1 MLKHR
6 IHDIYKDGNKLFSTN
21 TYITTDENLSFLSDD
36 LQTFDLISKYDF
48 GAREILTQF
57 LDSEELDYTIADI
70 HEAIYMN
77 LLKNLRKYK
86 LMYESD
92 SEGEDVIPSYDYKIV
107 RQYGEEEKHF
117 NYGAKSGTDSFS
129 SKQDT
134 NVYGQAQD
142 TNVYGQEE
150 DTNVY
155 GAKQNSNAYG
165 QVQTTDVLG
174 QGQET
179 VTSAPRSTDSQ
190 DSRTTFD
197 DAATDY
203 DTTHN
208 VTSTIQTIDTTVDAS
223 RTNTST
229 VATHT
234 DTISEGTHTDT
245 LTKGTHTDTLT
256 KGTHTD
262 TLTEGAHTVQ
272 KSENQHADNVV
283 YDEHT
288 DNVYGYKGNPIK
300 NIETFRKYL
309 SDNTIKTI
317 VSECIN
323 TVTYSIY
330 LYTGQM

>member
-1 MLKHR
+1 MMKHR
-6 IHDIYKDGNKLFSTN
+6 IYDIYKDGSKLFSTN
-21 TYITTDENLSFLSDD
+21 TYITNDNNLSFLSAD
-36 LQTFDLISKYDF
+36 LTTFDLISKYDF

-57 LDSEELDYTIADI
+57 LDSEDLDYQITDI

-77 LLKNLRKYK
+77 LLKNLRKYR
-86 LMYESD
+86 LLYESD
-92 SEGEDVIPSYDYKIV
+92 EAGEDVVPSDDYRIV

-117 NYGAKSGTDSFS
+117 NYGNKSATDTFS
-129 SKQDT
+129 QKQDT
-134 NVYGQAQD
+134 NVYGQAED
-142 TNVYGQEE
+142 TNVYGQ
-150 DTNVY
+150 V
-155 GAKQNSNAYG
+155 
-165 QVQTTDVLG
+165 QVTDILG

-190 DSRTTFD
+190 DQRTTFD
-197 DAATDY
+197 STTDF

-229 VATHT
+229 TAQ
-234 DTISEGTHTDT
+234 
-245 LTKGTHTDTLT
+245 HTDTLT

-262 TLTEGAHTVQ
+262 TLTEGQHNVNKTEQAH
-272 KSENQHADNVV
+272 SDNVV

-288 DNVYGYKGNPIK
+288 DNVYGYKGNPVK

>member
-6 IHDIYKDGNKLFSTN
+6 IIDIYKDNLKLFSTN
-21 TYITTDENLSFLSDD
+21 THILSNENLAFMASDLD
-36 LQTFDLISKYDF
+36 TFDLITKYDY

-57 LDSEELDYTIADI
+57 LDSEELDFIIADI

-77 LLKNLRKYK
+77 LLKNLRRYK
-86 LMYESD
+86 LLYESD
-92 SEGEDVIPSYDYKIV
+92 ESGEDVVPSDDYKIT

-117 NYGAKSGTDSFS
+117 NYGAKSATDTFS
-129 SKQDT
+129 QKQDT
-134 NVYGQAQD
+134 NQ
-142 TNVYGQEE
+142 
-150 DTNVY
+150 Y
-155 GAKQNSNAYG
+155 GALE
-165 QVQTTDVLG
+165 VTDVLG

-190 DSRTTFD
+190 DQRTTFD
-197 DAATDY
+197 STTDY

-208 VTSTIQTIDTTVDAS
+208 VTSTIQTVDTTVDAS

-229 VATHT
+229 TA
-234 DTISEGTHTDT
+234 THTDT
-245 LTKGTHTDTLT
+245 LTQGQHN
-256 KGTHTD
+256 
-262 TLTEGAHTVQ
+262 VQ
-272 KSENQHADNVV
+272 KTEQQHADNVV

-288 DNVYGYKGNPIK
+288 DNVYGYKGNPVK

-317 VSECIN
+317 VAECIN

>member
-6 IHDIYKDGNKLFSTN
+6 IIDIYKDNLKLFSTN
-21 TYITTDENLSFLSDD
+21 AHILNNENLQFMTSDLD
-36 LQTFDLISKYDF
+36 TFDLITKYDY

-57 LDSEELDYTIADI
+57 LDSEELDFIIADI

-77 LLKNLRKYK
+77 LLKNLRRYK
-86 LMYESD
+86 LLYESD
-92 SEGEDVIPSYDYKIV
+92 ESGEDVVPSDDYKIT

-117 NYGAKSGTDSFS
+117 NYGAKSATDTFS
-129 SKQDT
+129 QK
-134 NVYGQAQD
+134 
-142 TNVYGQEE
+142 E

-155 GAKQNSNAYG
+155 GSKQNTNQYG
-165 QVQTTDVLG
+165 QVQVTDVLG

-190 DSRTTFD
+190 DQRTTFD
-197 DAATDY
+197 SDTDF

-208 VTSTIQTIDTTVDAS
+208 VTSTIQTVDTTVDAS

-229 VATHT
+229 TATHS
-234 DTISEGTHTDT
+234 DTLTEGTHTDT
-245 LTKGTHTDTLT
+245 LTQGQHN
-256 KGTHTD
+256 
-262 TLTEGAHTVQ
+262 VQ
-272 KSENQHADNVV
+272 KTEQQHADNVV

-288 DNVYGYKGNPIK
+288 DNVYGYKGNPVK

-317 VSECIN
+317 VAECIN
-323 TVTYSIY
+323 TVTYSVY

>member
-6 IHDIYKDGNKLFSTN
+6 ILDIYKDNLKLFASN
-21 TYITTDENLSFLSDD
+21 TYITGDSNLSFMADD
-36 LQTFDLISKYDF
+36 LQTFDLITKYDF

-57 LDSEELDYTIADI
+57 LDGEELDYIIEDI

-86 LMYESD
+86 LMYDSD
-92 SEGEDVIPSYDYKIV
+92 AAGEDVIPSEDYRIT

-117 NYGAKSGTDSFS
+117 NYGAKSARDAFS
-129 SKQDT
+129 QKENT
-134 NVYGQAQD
+134 NIYGQAQD
-142 TNVYGQEE
+142 TSVYGSKEN
-150 DTNVY
+150 TN
-155 GAKQNSNAYG
+155 QYG

-190 DSRTTFD
+190 DQRTTFD
-197 DAATDY
+197 STTDY

-208 VTSTIQTIDTTVDAS
+208 ITSTIQTVDTTVDAS

-234 DTISEGTHTDT
+234 DNITEGS
-245 LTKGTHTDTLT
+245 HTDTLT

-262 TLTEGAHTVQ
+262 TLTEGSHNIDKTEQAH
-272 KSENQHADNVV
+272 NDNVV

-288 DNVYGYKGNPIK
+288 DNVYGYKGNPVK

-317 VSECIN
+317 VAECIN

>member
-6 IHDIYKDGNKLFSTN
+6 IHDIYKDGYNLFSSN
-21 TYITTDENLSFLSDD
+21 TYISTDTNLSFLSDQ
-36 LQTFDLISKYDF
+36 LTTFDLVTKYDF

-57 LDSEELDYTIADI
+57 LDSEELDYVITDI

-86 LMYESD
+86 LLYDSD
-92 SEGEDVIPSYDYKIV
+92 EAGEDVIPSYDYKIV

-117 NYGAKSGTDSFS
+117 NYGAKSATDTFS
-129 SKQDT
+129 QKE
-134 NVYGQAQD
+134 N
-142 TNVYGQEE
+142 TNVYGQEQ
-150 DTNVY
+150 DTSVY
-155 GAKQNSNAYG
+155 GSKTNSNQYG
-165 QVQTTDVLG
+165 EVATTDVLG

-197 DAATDY
+197 DTTDY

-229 VATHT
+229 T
-234 DTISEGTHTDT
+234 SQHTDT
-245 LTKGTHTDTLT
+245 LTEGSHTDTLT

-262 TLTEGAHTVQ
+262 TLTEGSHNVQ
-272 KSENQHADNVV
+272 KTEQQHADNVV

-288 DNVYGYKGNPIK
+288 DNVYGYKGNPVK